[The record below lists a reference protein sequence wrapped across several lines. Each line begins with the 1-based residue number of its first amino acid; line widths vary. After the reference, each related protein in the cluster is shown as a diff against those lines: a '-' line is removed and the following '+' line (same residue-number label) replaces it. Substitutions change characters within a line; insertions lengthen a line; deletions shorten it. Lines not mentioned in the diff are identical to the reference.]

1 MIRTVGFL
9 GFGNMAQ
16 AMADGLLRAQALP
29 AGRLLASAHHWER
42 LQANTQRRGMVPCRD
57 NRELAQKSDLIIAA
71 VKPYLLEEVLAPL
84 REDLRGK
91 AVVSVAAGW
100 TFDRLSQL
108 LGEGVRCLCA
118 MPNTPV
124 SVGEGVILL
133 EQDHSLTP
141 GEYEE
146 VTGLLAHLGTVE
158 ALPAGQM
165 GIAGTL
171 SGCGPAYAAMFLE
184 ALGDAGVLHGLPRA
198 LSYRLAA
205 QMLAGA
211 GKLQLETGAHP
222 GAMKDAVCSPGGH
235 HHRGR
240 GGAGAEGLPGGCH
253 RRHRRGTK
261 KVRNPFRFLELSAI
275 IEPGD
280 LSRGAGPHRRGADD
294 HAEKLEPP
302 GKTRERGIEAAPGR
316 GQGEG
321 WRPSR
326 CC

>member
-29 AGRLLASAHHWER
+29 AGQLLASAHHWER
-42 LQANTQRRGMVPCRD
+42 LQANTQRRGMAPCRD

-100 TFDRLSQL
+100 SFARLSQL

-124 SVGEGVILL
+124 SVGEGMILL

-158 ALPAGQM
+158 ALPA
-165 GIAGTL
+165 ARVCLSAATAETL
-171 SGCGPAYAAMFLE
+171 A
-184 ALGDAGVLHGLPRA
+184 AGVTA
-198 LSYRLAA
+198 LRGDGWTDFAVTQITAA
-205 QMLAGA
+205 RSRTAGPYHMM
-211 GKLQLETGAHP
+211 TG
-222 GAMKDAVCSPGGH
+222 M
-235 HHRGR
+235 
-240 GGAGAEGLPGGCH
+240 
-253 RRHRRGTK
+253 
-261 KVRNPFRFLELSAI
+261 NPIWLLSA
-275 IEPGD
+275 
-280 LSRGAGPHRRGADD
+280 RGKG
-294 HAEKLEPP
+294 
-302 GKTRERGIEAAPGR
+302 
-316 GQGEG
+316 
-321 WRPSR
+321 
-326 CC
+326 